1 MKIKVVNKQ
10 LKKINEAEST
20 MPPMGAQSTMPPN
33 LKSPQKQQKRVPKPP
48 QKQYKMMKLFLI
60 DLIYQ
65 WRTALY
71 LIEPDKQS

>member
-33 LKSPQKQQKRVPKPP
+33 LKSPQKQ
-48 QKQYKMMKLFLI
+48 YKMMKLFLI

-65 WRTALY
+65 
-71 LIEPDKQS
+71 I